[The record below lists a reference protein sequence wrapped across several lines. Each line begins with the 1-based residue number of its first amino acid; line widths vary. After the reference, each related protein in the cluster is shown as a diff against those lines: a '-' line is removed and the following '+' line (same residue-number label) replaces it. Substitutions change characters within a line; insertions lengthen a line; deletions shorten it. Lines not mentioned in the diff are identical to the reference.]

1 MAKVLV
7 VDDEIDVCSEL
18 AEILEEFKH
27 TVEYSENAK
36 GALQK
41 VKKETYDV
49 IFLDVL
55 MPKMEGS
62 EALMKIKELT
72 QTPVVVMS
80 GYLAADMEVDMKR
93 AGAYACLRK
102 PFKIKE
108 IQTIISNIEKSAA
121 EKSK

>member
-18 AEILEEFKH
+18 AEILEEYKH
-27 TVEYSENAK
+27 TVHYSENAK
-36 GALQK
+36 GALRKIQT
-41 VKKETYDV
+41 ETYDV

-62 EALMKIKELT
+62 EALVEIKKLT
-72 QTPVVVMS
+72 RTPVVVMS
-80 GYLAADMEVDMKR
+80 GYLAADVEVEVKR
-93 AGAYACLRK
+93 AGAYTCLRK

-108 IQTIISNIEKSAA
+108 IQNIISRIEKEAV
-121 EKSK
+121 EKNK